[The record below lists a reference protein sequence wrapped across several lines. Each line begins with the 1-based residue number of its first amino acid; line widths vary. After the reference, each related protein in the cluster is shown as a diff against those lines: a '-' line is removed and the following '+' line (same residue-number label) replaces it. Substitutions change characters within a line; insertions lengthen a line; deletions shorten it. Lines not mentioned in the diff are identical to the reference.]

1 MKMKKKIKIKILNK
15 IDNENFEYDTDLI
28 KNNDLIEYK
37 LEESLYSIKI
47 SSDDSIAF
55 KSSGAISYDFKLKE
69 KKVFPSF
76 LKNEEYVFKVY
87 VYTEKLK
94 IDNDEINL
102 SYNLYT
108 DENLNDM
115 ISSYEIVFKIC

>member
-47 SSDDSIAF
+47 SSDDSIVF

-69 KKVFPSF
+69 KKYFHHFSKMKNMF
-76 LKNEEYVFKVY
+76 LKYMCI
-87 VYTEKLK
+87 LK
-94 IDNDEINL
+94 N
-102 SYNLYT
+102 
-108 DENLNDM
+108 
-115 ISSYEIVFKIC
+115 